1 MNGFYMRLA
10 AGFLLAILAGC
21 GKSQPEMV
29 ALGSAPAE
37 RRDAFVQAVAA
48 AMKGYEELEDPKIQV
63 SVSEDDGRPV
73 IIVRGE
79 AMSPKMLERGV
90 SVAVTNIALRYP
102 GVGYMA
108 VDELSF
114 KVLLPDGLA
123 IPACGE
129 FGVGRP

>member
-10 AGFLLAILAGC
+10 VGLLLAILTGC
-21 GKSQPEMV
+21 GKSQPETV
-29 ALGSAPAE
+29 AFGSAPAE
-37 RRDAFVQAVAA
+37 RRDAFAHAVAE
-48 AMKGYEELEDPKIQV
+48 AMKGYEELDDPKIHV
-63 SVSEDDGRPV
+63 SVSAEDGRPV

-79 AMSPKMLERGV
+79 AMSPKMLERAV

-102 GVGYMA
+102 GLGYMA

-129 FGVGRP
+129 FGMGRP